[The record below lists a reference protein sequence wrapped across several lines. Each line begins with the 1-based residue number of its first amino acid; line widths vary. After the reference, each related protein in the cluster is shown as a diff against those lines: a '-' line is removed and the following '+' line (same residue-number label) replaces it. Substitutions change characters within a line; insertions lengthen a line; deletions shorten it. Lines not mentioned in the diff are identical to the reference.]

1 MKKKEEK
8 KPKDVKTEDGE
19 EEEEKSEGGVLS
31 DSVLDAFD
39 NDVAAPIDPL
49 EDDPLLS
56 TEDDD
61 EDILDSGDYKISDE
75 W

>member
-8 KPKDVKTEDGE
+8 KPKDVQPEESED
-19 EEEEKSEGGVLS
+19 EEEKSEGGVLS

-39 NDVAAPIDPL
+39 NDAAPAIDPL
-49 EDDPLLS
+49 EDDPLFT
-56 TEDDD
+56 TEDDE
-61 EDILDSGDYKISDE
+61 EDMLDSGDYRVADE